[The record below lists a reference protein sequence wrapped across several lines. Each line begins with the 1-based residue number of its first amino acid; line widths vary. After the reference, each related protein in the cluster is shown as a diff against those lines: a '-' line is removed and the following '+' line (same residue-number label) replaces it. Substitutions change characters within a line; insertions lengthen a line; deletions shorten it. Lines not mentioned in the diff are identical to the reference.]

1 VGDIDANVDLG
12 IDGLGP
18 AEHIGQ
24 GGFADVYRAE
34 QLSLR
39 RPVAVK
45 VLRAPAADA
54 DAAAR
59 FQRECHALGAV
70 SDHPHIVGLH
80 EGGFTRSGRAYLVME
95 YLPGGSLADRLRRTG
110 PLHPREACTI
120 MAKVARALGV
130 AHQAGVL
137 HRDVKPANIMI
148 SAYGEPALGDFGVAR
163 IEGGHQTQSGHVTAT
178 LAHAAPEV
186 LEGQRPSE
194 AADVYA
200 LGSTLFELLV
210 GVAPFH
216 DASDASVWP
225 LMTRIM
231 SEPFPDPVERGV
243 GPELARIIRGATE
256 RDPGAR
262 YGSAA
267 AVAHDLRQLV
277 DQQRGLTPPTP
288 PGAPGGGRFP
298 QGQRPSPQ
306 AEPGPVPPQHA
317 PTAAYGEAVGPEVNT
332 LHQRPGGVDPAVA
345 QAPTAS
351 LPPPMPGAPPPNA
364 VAAGGAHGSGP
375 DAWGGGSTA
384 VSGAERPNRTSRA
397 GTVGTVLL
405 ALGVGLAVAAVVALV
420 IPSPADSGA
429 APTVGFLGEA
439 DAPSQAGD
447 ELSIELDSPPPGA
460 AFRVLIDGVVV
471 GGPSDRVPAL
481 IAPPGVSRVEVE
493 VTDGG
498 SVELLA
504 PILIAA
510 FDPRPEPGFRAH
522 LGRFPA
528 TAEGWAEAQSA
539 IEALVES
546 GVEGLEVFRTDDLT
560 GMTPGA
566 WLLSIG
572 GFGEDADAAER
583 ACRERGLSIPDRCYP
598 GRVAP
603 VGA

>member
-95 YLPGGSLADRLRRTG
+95 YLPGGSLGDRLRRTG

-186 LEGQRPSE
+186 LEGRRPSE
-194 AADVYA
+194 AADIYA

-225 LMTRIM
+225 LITRIM

-243 GPELARIIRGATE
+243 STELARIIRGATE

-267 AVAHDLRQLV
+267 AVAQDLQQLV
-277 DQQRGLTPPTP
+277 DQQHGLTPPTP
-288 PGAPGGGRFP
+288 PGVPGGGRFP
-298 QGQRPSPQ
+298 QGQRPSSS
-306 AEPGPVPPQHA
+306 ADLAPVPPQHA
-317 PTAAYGEAVGPEVNT
+317 PTAAYGVAAGPEGNT
-332 LHQRPGGVDPAVA
+332 LHQRPTDIDPAVA

-351 LPPPMPGAPPPNA
+351 LPPPMAGAPPPNA
-364 VAAGGAHGSGP
+364 IAAGSSHGSGS
-375 DAWGGGSTA
+375 DAQGRGST
-384 VSGAERPNRTSRA
+384 VSGVEGPGRARPVA
-397 GTVGTVLL
+397 TVLL
-405 ALGVGLAVAAVVALV
+405 ALGVGLAVAAAVGLA
-420 IPSPADSGA
+420 IPSRSESGA

-460 AFRVLIDGVVV
+460 EFRVLVDGVVV
-471 GGPSDRVPAL
+471 GGPSDQVPAL

-510 FDPRPEPGFRAH
+510 FDPQPEPGFRAH

-539 IEALVES
+539 IENLVES

-572 GFGEDADAAER
+572 GFGDDADAAER
-583 ACRERGLSIPDRCYP
+583 ACRERDLSIPDRCYP
-598 GRVAP
+598 GLVAP